1 MDFYYVV
8 TKIRPESLT
17 SKIRYFK
24 EIEKSTY
31 QQDTSLPKL
40 SQQLIGLYSK
50 RLFTKTHQPHQ
61 ETPDCLPK
69 NQVSLPYL
77 HRA

>member
-24 EIEKSTY
+24 EVEKSTY
-31 QQDTSLPKL
+31 QQDMSLIKI
-40 SQQLIGLYSK
+40 SQERIGLHSK
-50 RLFTKTHQPHQ
+50 RLSTKRHQQHP
-61 ETPDCLPK
+61 ETQDCLPK
-69 NQVSLPYL
+69 NQGSQPYL